1 MSLRQG
7 AFWSARQTPGNLG
20 RMKPARDQSETT
32 LGRPKVRM
40 RRASRE
46 VLGALLLTLLA
57 AFFVIIALSGGH

>member
-1 MSLRQG
+1 
-7 AFWSARQTPGNLG
+7 
-20 RMKPARDQSETT
+20 MKPARDQSETT